1 MNALISLIDHPTA
14 GLLASSLVHFLW
26 QGALLA
32 LVLGAWLRWAKPA
45 TAATR
50 YLAGVLT
57 LAAMLVAPSA
67 TFLYLSSQPAAPAAA
82 GLAASASGS
91 SRDESQARQTAQ
103 APAAPRAVPHAGGL
117 DADRSFQVF
126 GVPLQ
131 VVVLAFWIAGVVT
144 LSLRLFGG
152 WVVARRL
159 ATRATRPVAP
169 EIHALARRVAGRLA
183 LDRLVHI
190 VESSVV
196 RVPVM
201 VGWLKPVVLLPASAM
216 SGLTPTQ
223 IEALLAHEL
232 AHIRRHDYI
241 VNLMQSAVETL
252 LFYHPGVWWV
262 SRQIRAEREHCADDL
277 AVAVCD
283 RLVYVSALADLAQL
297 TRTPHLALAA
307 TDGSLLRRVRRLLSV
322 PSDDPTS
329 GSSWLPVLIVVLL
342 GGAVV
347 PAVVTSRD
355 TVNASGTGA
364 QVDAQT
370 SGVRTGVPGG
380 VPGGVV
386 GGVPGGVIGG
396 VVGGV
401 PGGVSG
407 GVPGGV
413 VGGVPGGVVGGVIG
427 GVPGGVI
434 GGLVGLPAGEELAD
448 VQGDARQR
456 EQARELEERARRQLM
471 EVEKALR
478 ELAEQRALLDQK
490 AVDQEWQNRLAALK
504 AQIAATEDE
513 RLRARQMYE
522 QGLLSQSNVRELET
536 QLQALRQRLEGL
548 QAERELRSAEA
559 LFKRR
564 EGEQFAEFEKARGEY
579 DKVLSEL
586 AGRSLEKKRDD
597 AAAMRS
603 LVEELMARQNLAENH
618 PTKKEI
624 EELVRRQLGGDELS
638 ASLLMGKEGEHAFRD
653 AAVLSGTIEIT
664 APNEAIRAGDV
675 LTIDIAG
682 EPDLPRTYVVEPD
695 GTVRLPLVG
704 TVRVGSLTT
713 RQAREAVQKQL
724 TDRRIEAREVTV
736 GLRRP
741 KEKDSQEPYVERQ

>member
-57 LAAMLVAPSA
+57 LAAMLVAPAA
-67 TFLYLSSQPAAPAAA
+67 TFLYLSSQPTVPAS
-82 GLAASASGS
+82 GPAASASGS
-91 SRDESQARQTAQ
+91 SRDDSQPRQTAP
-103 APAAPRAVPHAGGL
+103 APAARRAVPDAGGH
-117 DADRSFQVF
+117 DAGRSFQLF
-126 GVPLQ
+126 GLPLQ

-159 ATRATRPVAP
+159 ATRSTRPVAP

-190 VESSVV
+190 VESTVV

-283 RLVYVSALADLAQL
+283 RLVYVSALADLAQM
-297 TRTPHLALAA
+297 TRTPGLALAA

-347 PAVVTSRD
+347 PAVLASRGPAAEPGTAGQVPVT
-355 TVNASGTGA
+355 TQGVASGVA
-364 QVDAQT
+364 
-370 SGVRTGVPGG
+370 
-380 VPGGVV
+380 
-386 GGVPGGVIGG
+386 
-396 VVGGV
+396 
-401 PGGVSG
+401 G

-413 VGGVPGGVVGGVIG
+413 VGGVPGGVVGGVPGGVAG
-427 GVPGGVI
+427 GVPGGVV
-434 GGLVGLPAGEELAD
+434 GGVSGGVAGGVPGGIVAVEPMGVATARP
-448 VQGDARQR
+448 QGESR
-456 EQARELEERARRQLM
+456 EIAQARELEQ
-471 EVEKALR
+471 KALKQLR
-478 ELAEQRALLDQK
+478 DLEQVLGSLQDERLQLDQK
-490 AVDQEWQNRLAALK
+490 QVEAQMQARMAELK
-504 AQIAATEDE
+504 
-513 RLRARQMYE
+513 
-522 QGLLSQSNVRELET
+522 T
-536 QLQALRQRLEGL
+536 QLQSLEEQRQLLRQRVEVGVVNPSELREVEAQIQLLKQKLGSA
-548 QAERELRSAEA
+548 QAEQEMRLADLLFRRRELGEMRRYEEAQRDYAKALAEVEGRSDIKRQEEVFRA
-559 LFKRR
+559 LV
-564 EGEQFAEFEKARGEY
+564 ESQRGKQELEEE
-579 DKVLSEL
+579 VLRQMLSKSEL
-586 AGRSLEKKRDD
+586 AGDVQNKLNRER
-597 AAAMRS
+597 AMRD
-603 LVEELMARQNLAENH
+603 L
-618 PTKKEI
+618 T
-624 EELVRRQLGGDELS
+624 
-638 ASLLMGKEGEHAFRD
+638 
-653 AAVLSGTIEIT
+653 AVAGTIEIT

-675 LTIDIAG
+675 LTIEIHG
-682 EPDLPRTYVVEPD
+682 EPDLPRTYVVEPG

-704 TVRVGSLTT
+704 MIRVAKLTT
-713 RQAREAVQKQL
+713 AQAREAIQKQL
-724 TDRRIEAREVTV
+724 ADRRLEARDVTV
-736 GLRRP
+736 GLRRSKEP
-741 KEKDSQEPYVERQ
+741 KEPNGPNQPKDSYVERQ

>member
-1 MNALISLIDHPTA
+1 MNALISVIDHPTA

-57 LAAMLVAPSA
+57 LAAMLVAPAA
-67 TFLYLSSQPAAPAAA
+67 TFLYLSSQPAASPV
-82 GLAASASGS
+82 ASG
-91 SRDESQARQTAQ
+91 
-103 APAAPRAVPHAGGL
+103 PAAPGPSRADSQVPGAASSPVTSQAAQDASRAG
-117 DADRSFQVF
+117 APRSLRWF
-126 GVPLQ
+126 GAPVQ

-183 LDRLVHI
+183 LDRFVHV

-283 RLVYVSALADLAQL
+283 RLVYVSALADLAQI
-297 TRTPHLALAA
+297 TRTPGLALAA

-347 PAVVTSRD
+347 PAVL
-355 TVNASGTGA
+355 ASGGPDAEPGA
-364 QVDAQT
+364 AGQVAATTQ
-370 SGVRTGVPGG
+370 GVAAGVA
-380 VPGGVV
+380 
-386 GGVPGGVIGG
+386 
-396 VVGGV
+396 
-401 PGGVSG
+401 G

-413 VGGVPGGVVGGVIG
+413 VGGVPGGVVGGVPTG
-427 GVPGGVI
+427 VAAGVPGGVVAVEPM
-434 GGLVGLPAGEELAD
+434 GVATAGLQGE
-448 VQGDARQR
+448 AR
-456 EQARELEERARRQLM
+456 EIAQARELEERTRKQLQEMEKVLGALQDERLIIDHKQAEAQLVAQLEELKSRLQSLEEQRRLMKQRVEVGVVNPSELRDVEAQLEM
-471 EVEKALR
+471 LRQKLLRAQAEQELRSADLQLRRR
-478 ELAEQRALLDQK
+478 ELAELRRYEEAQRDYAKALAEVEGRSNIKRQEEVFRALVESQRGK
-490 AVDQEWQNRLAALK
+490 QELEEEVL
-504 AQIAATEDE
+504 
-513 RLRARQMYE
+513 RQM
-522 QGLLSQSNVRELET
+522 LS
-536 QLQALRQRLEGL
+536 
-548 QAERELRSAEA
+548 
-559 LFKRR
+559 K
-564 EGEQFAEFEKARGEY
+564 
-579 DKVLSEL
+579 SEL
-586 AGRSLEKKRDD
+586 AGDVQNKLNRER
-597 AAAMRS
+597 AMRD
-603 LVEELMARQNLAENH
+603 LAA
-618 PTKKEI
+618 
-624 EELVRRQLGGDELS
+624 L
-638 ASLLMGKEGEHAFRD
+638 A
-653 AAVLSGTIEIT
+653 GTIEIT
-664 APNEAIRAGDV
+664 APSEAIRASDV
-675 LTIDIAG
+675 LTIDIEG

-695 GTVRLPLVG
+695 GTVRLPLIG
-704 TVRVGSLTT
+704 TIRVASLTT

-724 TDRRIEAREVTV
+724 TDRRIEVRDVTV

-741 KEKDSQEPYVERQ
+741 KGKESQEPHVERQ